1 MSVRPIPYQR
11 VETMFYSHVGTAPEW
26 FVRDEE
32 IVSTR
37 KFSSIESAS
46 EWAAR
51 VLARGEEIPRIV
63 AQDKYDGVMY
73 WIRSVDERIA
83 LNAFGVPD
91 FSANEPAY

>member
-1 MSVRPIPYQR
+1 
-11 VETMFYSHVGTAPEW
+11 MFYSHVGTAPEW

-37 KFSSIESAS
+37 KFLSIESAS

-51 VLARGEEIPRIV
+51 VIARGEEIPRIV
-63 AQDKYDGVMY
+63 AHDRNDGVMY
-73 WIRSVDERIA
+73 WLRSVDELIA

-91 FSANEPAY
+91 FTVNEPAY